1 MRPQIYK
8 IRPKPFLHKHKKV
21 SCLILHNKRNMF
33 SWVAFSGAL
42 ILNLLGGLF
51 SRWTDPYYE
60 MEAHNLNTMN
70 SYFIPA
76 NAIPLN
82 ESGIVDVAD
91 YVTVTQDLNDPT
103 KILSNADSEVN
114 NTSVIHFMSSYVG
127 VWIQILLLVMIGLML
142 KYKPDTGF
150 SQTFAYAYEWLF
162 DFFETILW
170 QEAKLWIKKFVVAL
184 FFIIVIAN
192 GFARFSDIIR
202 FAFPRWLRN
211 VTAGTAEL
219 EFNVALAII
228 GSVMILAVQR
238 KTVGGWLKLLHEYVP
253 ITGKWLM
260 ENKVMD
266 IIISMFMWILDIV
279 GFFARIISLSL
290 RLFGNMSAGSILL
303 NVAYLG
309 LSAVTI
315 SLISLNIPIGIPL
328 IVYLQWVLSVLI
340 QAFVFTL
347 IVAIG
352 IRMAS

>member
-1 MRPQIYK
+1 
-8 IRPKPFLHKHKKV
+8 
-21 SCLILHNKRNMF
+21 MF
-33 SWVAFSGAL
+33 SWVMFSGAL
-42 ILNLLGGLF
+42 VLNMLWGFF
-51 SRWTDPYYE
+51 SRWIDPYYE

-82 ESGIVDVAD
+82 ESGIVDLAD
-91 YVTVTQDLNDPT
+91 YTTVTKDLNNPT
-103 KILSNADSEVN
+103 KILSNGDSEIN
-114 NTSVIHFMSSYVG
+114 GISVIHFMSSYVG
-127 VWIQILLLVMIGLML
+127 VWIQILILIAISLML
-142 KYKPDTGF
+142 RYKPNSRF
-150 SQTFAYAYEWLF
+150 SQAFAYAYEWLF

-184 FFIIVIAN
+184 FFIIVVSN
-192 GFARFSDIIR
+192 GFAWFSDIIR

-219 EFNVALAII
+219 EFNVALAIV
-228 GSVMILAVQR
+228 GSIIILAVQR

-260 ENKVMD
+260 ANKAMD
-266 IIISMFMWILDIV
+266 IVISMFMGMLDIIW
-279 GFFARIISLSL
+279 FIARIISLSL